1 MTRKPPPPRPQVRT
15 AVCRSCGDLI
25 ETTEPDRDHC
35 YCCTKRTHPVVPP
48 QSNDD
53 PDAFRKKQPDE

>member
-1 MTRKPPPPRPQVRT
+1 MTKKPPPPRPQVRT

-35 YCCTKRTHPVVPP
+35 YCCRKRAHPVVPP

-53 PDAFRKKQPDE
+53 PDAFGRKELE